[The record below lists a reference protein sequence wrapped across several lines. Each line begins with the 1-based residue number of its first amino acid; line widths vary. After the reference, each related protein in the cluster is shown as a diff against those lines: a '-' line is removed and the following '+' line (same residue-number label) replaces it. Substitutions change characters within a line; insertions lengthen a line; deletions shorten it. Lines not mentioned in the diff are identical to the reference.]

1 MSVNKAALVFVM
13 AAAILSGCSSTEE
26 KEGSLLEAGGNGTN
40 DASTL
45 GYSDGSSLSGEQFG
59 SNALANDAFNA
70 SRLGAEFSDPT
81 NPLSKK
87 IIYFMYDSSQIQQ
100 DFVPVVAAHARYL
113 LNHPAQ
119 RVILG
124 GHADERGSR
133 EYNIAL
139 GEQRAKSVYR
149 MMKVQGVADNQL
161 EIVSYGEE
169 KPAEEGMNEA
179 SWQLNRRVEI
189 AYQGQ

>member
-1 MSVNKAALVFVM
+1 
-13 AAAILSGCSSTEE
+13 
-26 KEGSLLEAGGNGTN
+26 
-40 DASTL
+40 
-45 GYSDGSSLSGEQFG
+45 
-59 SNALANDAFNA
+59 
-70 SRLGAEFSDPT
+70 
-81 NPLSKK
+81 
-87 IIYFMYDSSQIQQ
+87 
-100 DFVPVVAAHARYL
+100 
-113 LNHPAQ
+113 
-119 RVILG
+119 